1 MTALDFPTSP
11 SNGDTYE
18 NYVYDS
24 TDGVW
29 KRVPAGVDLNDLTD
43 VTITSVSDDDIL
55 RYDSGTSKWVNEVL
69 EPTVINT
76 DGDPGTKIYVGST
89 DPDGSYTLEAGDI
102 WIETP
107 ESGS

>member
-29 KRVPAGVDLNDLTD
+29 KRIASGIELNGISD
-43 VTITSVSDDDIL
+43 VNIASAAEVYNGSA
-55 RYDSGTSKWVNEVL
+55 WVNGDAGGL
-69 EPTVINT
+69 E
-76 DGDPGTKIYVGST
+76 DHFLFMG
-89 DPDGSYTLEAGDI
+89 A
-102 WIETP
+102 
-107 ESGS
+107 